1 MYGHLTEDIARSPSG
16 AQIAALF
23 DLDRTL
29 LEGFSVYAFLRER
42 LMSGAMSPREMQAN
56 VAAFANYSLGK
67 TGLSGVMTATT
78 RALAGVGEKTL
89 REVGEQTFEKDLAAR
104 IYPEARALVEA
115 HRSRGH
121 TLAIVSSATR
131 YQIEPVARALGIP
144 HVLCTELEVEDGVF
158 TGEIIPPA
166 CWKEGKATAARKL
179 ATEHGLDLARSW
191 FYTDASEDLPLL
203 QIVGHPHPLNPD
215 MRLAALA
222 EARGWPVHR
231 FAKRRTGL
239 TETLRT
245 GLAYAGM
252 VPAIVA
258 GAQMRALTGSARKGA
273 NTTIS
278 TWAEFACAAVGLDLR
293 VDGRDNLW
301 KRRPAVFVFN
311 HQSAADVMIMGKL
324 LERDFT
330 GIAKIEAA
338 SAPLSGALLKAGGAV
353 FIDRADRARAIE
365 ALQPAVEALRNG
377 VSLAIAPEGTRS
389 ETPALGPFKK
399 GAFHM
404 AMQAGVP
411 MVPVVIHN
419 AIDAQPKHEKVFRP
433 ATVYVE
439 VLEPIDT
446 RGWKPASVDRH
457 VAEVRAL
464 FLKALGQRDEAPD
477 AAGESRARRAPTK
490 AKKAAAKATVGA
502 GLARDSKPAS
512 RARRAPVR
520 KAKARAPEKTTRTRS
535 TKR

>member
-1 MYGHLTEDIARSPSG
+1 MYGHLTEDIQRAPRGPG
-16 AQIAALF
+16 YAALF

-29 LEGFSVYAFLRER
+29 LEGFSVYSFLRER
-42 LMSGAMSPREMQAN
+42 LMSGTMSTREMQAN
-56 VAAFANYSLGK
+56 VAAFTNYSLGK
-67 TGLSGVMTATT
+67 TGLSGALTSTT
-78 RALAGVGEKTL
+78 RALAGVAEVAL
-89 REVGEQTFEKDLAAR
+89 RDLGEQTFEKDLAAR

-115 HRSRGH
+115 HRERGH

-131 YQIEPVARALGIP
+131 YQIEPVARELGIP
-144 HVLCTELEVEDGVF
+144 HVLCTELEVVDGAF

-166 CWKEGKATAARKL
+166 CWKQGKAIAARKL
-179 ATEHGLDLARSW
+179 AAEHGLDLARSW

-203 QIVGHPHPLNPD
+203 EIVGHPHPLNPD
-215 MRLAALA
+215 LRLAAIA

-252 VPAIVA
+252 LPAIAA
-258 GAQMRALTGSARKGA
+258 GMQMRALTGSARKGA
-273 NTTIS
+273 NTTIG
-278 TWAEFACAAVGLDLR
+278 TWTEFACAAVGIDLR
-293 VDGRDNLW
+293 VEGRSNLW

-330 GIAKIEAA
+330 GVAKIEAA
-338 SAPLSGALLKAGGAV
+338 SAPLSGALLKAVGAV

-365 ALQPAVEALRNG
+365 ALEPAVEALKGG
-377 VSLAIAPEGTRS
+377 VSIAIAPEGTRS

-411 MVPVVIHN
+411 VVPVVIHN

-433 ATVYVE
+433 ATVYIE
-439 VLEPIDT
+439 VLEPVDT
-446 RGWKPASVDRH
+446 SNWSPKTIDRH
-457 VAEVRAL
+457 VAEVRGM
-464 FLKALGQRDEAPD
+464 FLATLGQTEAATPSTPP
-477 AAGESRARRAPTK
+477 APRRASRSKSTGTTK
-490 AKKAAAKATVGA
+490 APPKSRRTTAGKSARSAKRSPG
-502 GLARDSKPAS
+502 
-512 RARRAPVR
+512 
-520 KAKARAPEKTTRTRS
+520 KTR
-535 TKR
+535 

>member
-1 MYGHLTEDIARSPSG
+1 MYGHLTEDIARGPAG
-16 AQIAALF
+16 AQVAALF

-42 LMSGAMSPREMQAN
+42 LMSGTMSPREMQAN
-56 VAAFANYSLGK
+56 AAAFANYSLGK
-67 TGLSGVMTATT
+67 TGLSGVMATTT
-78 RALAGVGEKTL
+78 RALAGVAEKTL
-89 REVGEQTFEKDLAAR
+89 RELGEQTFEKDLAER

-115 HRSRGH
+115 HRARGH

-144 HVLCTELEVEDGVF
+144 HVLCTELEVLDGVF
-158 TGEIIPPA
+158 TGEIVPPA

-179 ATEHGLDLARSW
+179 AAELGLDLARSW

-203 QIVGHPHPLNPD
+203 AIVGNPHPLNPD

-252 VPAIVA
+252 VPAILA

-273 NTTIS
+273 NATIR

-293 VDGRDNLW
+293 VEGRSNLW

-311 HQSAADVMIMGKL
+311 HQSAADVLIMGKL

-330 GIAKIEAA
+330 GVAKIEAA
-338 SAPLSGALLKAGGAV
+338 AAPLSGALLKAGGAV
-353 FIDRADRARAIE
+353 FVDRADRARAIE
-365 ALQPAVEALRNG
+365 ALKPAVEALKNG

-439 VLEPIDT
+439 VLEPLDT
-446 RGWKPASVDRH
+446 SAWTPRTVDRH
-457 VAEVRAL
+457 VAEVRAM
-464 FLKALGQRDEAPD
+464 FLEALGQREETAS
-477 AAGESRARRAPTK
+477 AAGAGHVRDKRSPSRKRGAP
-490 AKKAAAKATVGA
+490 AAKIRTAPA
-502 GLARDSKPAS
+502 GRTS
-512 RARRAPVR
+512 R
-520 KAKARAPEKTTRTRS
+520 TTSRTRKRS
-535 TKR
+535 TPT